1 MHLAELYPHEYRR
14 YSLLL
19 METQQFHKN
28 QTQSCQCF
36 FLLNIFICSIHR
48 NYINKIKSIVV
59 QNKTINLQN
68 ECIDKVVF
76 SIKNIQRK

>member
-1 MHLAELYPHEYRR
+1 MILALKLVFSALGTR
-14 YSLLL
+14 
-19 METQQFHKN
+19 TQRDRFKVFF
-28 QTQSCQCF
+28 C

-59 QNKTINLQN
+59 QNKTINVQN